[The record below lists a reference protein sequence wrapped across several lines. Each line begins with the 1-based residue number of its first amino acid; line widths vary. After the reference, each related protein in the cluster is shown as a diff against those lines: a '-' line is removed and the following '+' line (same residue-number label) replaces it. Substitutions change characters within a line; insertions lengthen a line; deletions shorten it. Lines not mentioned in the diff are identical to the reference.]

1 MSVEKFGPVRVG
13 LLGIGTVGGGTFE
26 VLTRNQAEITRRAG
40 RRIEI
45 TRVADL
51 DVARAR
57 ALVGERARV
66 DSDARALVS
75 DPEIDIVIELIG
87 GYGIARELVMAAIE
101 NGKHVVTANKA
112 LLAVHGNEIFAA
124 ASRKGVMVAFEAAVA
139 GGIPIIKALREG
151 LTANRIDWIAGII
164 NGTTNFILT
173 EMRDK
178 GLAFDAVLG
187 EAQRLGYAEADPTF
201 DIEGVDA
208 GHKITI
214 LSSIAFGIP
223 VRYDK
228 AHIEGINKLQSA
240 DIKYAEQLGYR
251 IKLLGI
257 TRRRMADGKV
267 LGVELRVHPTLIPA
281 RRLIANVEGA
291 MNAVWVKG
299 DAVGHTMY
307 YGKGAGSEPTASA
320 VIADLVD
327 VARMLTSDPDNRV
340 PHLAFQ
346 SESLADLPI
355 LPISEVETAYYLRLR
370 VADEPGVLADIT
382 RILADAGI
390 SIDAVL
396 QREPGEG
403 ESQTDIILLTHRTI
417 EKQVDSAIAKIEALS
432 TVLSKAI
439 RIRLEELN

>member
-51 DVARAR
+51 DVARAQAVVAGR
-57 ALVGERARV
+57 AHV
-66 DSDARALVS
+66 DADARGLVT
-75 DPEIDIVIELIG
+75 DPQIDIVIELIG

-101 NGKHVVTANKA
+101 AGKHVVTANKA

-139 GGIPIIKALREG
+139 GGIPIIKAVREG

-164 NGTTNFILT
+164 NGTTNFILS

-178 GLAFDAVLG
+178 GLAFADVLS

-201 DIEGVDA
+201 DIEGIDA

-223 VRYDK
+223 VQFER
-228 AHIEGINKLQSA
+228 AHVEGITALQSA
-240 DIKYAEQLGYR
+240 DIRYAEQLGYR

-257 TRRRMADGKV
+257 TRRRVIDGRTA
-267 LGVELRVHPTLIPA
+267 GIELRVHPTLIPE

-307 YGKGAGSEPTASA
+307 YGKGAGAEPTASA

-327 VARMLTSDPDNRV
+327 VARMLTADPGNRV

-346 SESLADLPI
+346 AESLSDLPV
-355 LPISEVETAYYLRLR
+355 LPIGEVETAYYLRLT

-382 RILADAGI
+382 RILADAAI

-396 QREPGEG
+396 QREPAEG
-403 ESQTDIILLTHRTI
+403 EQRTDIILLTHRTI
-417 EKQVDSAIAKIEALS
+417 ERQVDAAIARIEALP